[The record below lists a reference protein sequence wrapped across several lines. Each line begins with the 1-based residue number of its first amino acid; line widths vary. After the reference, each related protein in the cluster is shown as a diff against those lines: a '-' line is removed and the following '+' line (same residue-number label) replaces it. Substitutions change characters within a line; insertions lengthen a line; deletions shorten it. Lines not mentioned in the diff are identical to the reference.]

1 MDVLTIQ
8 SDEVALQ
15 AIKEITRRCYKKLWK
30 DFKQFTGEESL
41 NFWVPS
47 EDEILNFVRH
57 LCGDKV
63 IFNCIYNIF
72 IVTLKEWQALQC
84 GPPTYSSMV
93 WLSPNTDL
101 TTRNMLM

>member
-15 AIKEITRRCYKKLWK
+15 VIKEIPRPHYKKLWK

-41 NFWVPS
+41 NFRVPS

-57 LCGDKV
+57 IRDDKG

-72 IVTLKEWQALQC
+72 I
-84 GPPTYSSMV
+84 
-93 WLSPNTDL
+93 LSASP
-101 TTRNMLM
+101 

>member
-15 AIKEITRRCYKKLWK
+15 AIKEITRPRYEKLWK

-41 NFWVPS
+41 NFRVPS

-57 LCGDKV
+57 LCDDKS
-63 IFNCIYNIF
+63 IFNCIF
-72 IVTLKEWQALQC
+72 
-84 GPPTYSSMV
+84 
-93 WLSPNTDL
+93 
-101 TTRNMLM
+101 

>member
-8 SDEVALQ
+8 ADEVTLQ
-15 AIKEITRRCYKKLWK
+15 AIKEITRPRYEKLWK

-57 LCGDKV
+57 LRDDKG
-63 IFNCIYNIF
+63 IFNCICNIF
-72 IVTLKEWQALQC
+72 IVTLQEWRAVQC
-84 GPPTYSSMV
+84 GPATHSSMV

-101 TTRNMLM
+101 TSRNMLV